1 MARAAEYFHELINR
15 VQTSGLHY
23 KIEMSPFSTKVFMK
37 TSFTKDMNGNPVK
50 TLFSNESTIEK
61 IKAEN
66 KFLNSRVFQREN
78 TSNSLASQSE
88 QTLHGYQQVY
98 QTNVNLI
105 QKVENLQA
113 KLSASEKENL
123 KLKLI
128 KQINTKKDND
138 QLEDILFNKNPMEEV
153 DRLGSEL
160 SVSKV
165 NTKKDVEDV
174 QKRAK
179 QEIKAWK
186 KELGDERRIKLN
198 LEKKIKLFIDENESV
213 KERLCC
219 TVQTPLMQ
227 IQCFQTMLLKRK
239 LSVQFVQNPFTITN
253 LHSLL
258 VLR

>member
-1 MARAAEYFHELINR
+1 MARAAKKIHELINR

-23 KIEMSPFSTKVFMK
+23 KTEMSPFSAKVFMK

-113 KLSASEKENL
+113 KLSASEKEIL

-128 KQINTKKDND
+128 QEQMNTKKNND
-138 QLEDILFNKNPMEEV
+138 QLEDILFNKNLMEEV
-153 DRLGSEL
+153 DR
-160 SVSKV
+160 
-165 NTKKDVEDV
+165 
-174 QKRAK
+174 
-179 QEIKAWK
+179 
-186 KELGDERRIKLN
+186 
-198 LEKKIKLFIDENESV
+198 
-213 KERLCC
+213 
-219 TVQTPLMQ
+219 
-227 IQCFQTMLLKRK
+227 
-239 LSVQFVQNPFTITN
+239 
-253 LHSLL
+253 
-258 VLR
+258 